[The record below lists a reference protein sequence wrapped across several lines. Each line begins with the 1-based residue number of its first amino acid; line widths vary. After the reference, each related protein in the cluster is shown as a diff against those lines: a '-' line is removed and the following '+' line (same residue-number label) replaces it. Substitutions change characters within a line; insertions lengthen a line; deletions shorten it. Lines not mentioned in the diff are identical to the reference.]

1 MYSLEGLPAD
11 GRLWW
16 LRWFDHPS
24 WDRSTGTRHIDVVL
38 SLLPSTAVAGQLP
51 QLDAHLAASD
61 TRFLIARVHAG
72 LIPALAL
79 GMVYCNAKP
88 VGMLEMEQKSFIFT
102 KESCTIRLVPIHEII
117 PSLPLFPGIDG
128 LDNAVIDPTAYP
140 LEGFDDSYCVQIR
153 STTGEK
159 AELIL
164 PCNEIFRTFYAPHR
178 SIALAFTNGPWGK
191 TQTEVIHK
199 KPDRPTKVYPD
210 GNWLVSL
217 AGYVGREHAAVLGNL
232 VLNTEGLRS
241 AKQVWE
247 AIINPSSYMRG
258 LVTSGRRSPRFLP
271 GRLRAP
277 IPFEFDTLQLKIHGF
292 KPQADVES
300 WIGLRIEAF
309 AWPPPPLG
317 PPKTIR
323 WRAWKDTTKGKSQKP
338 VDRPPPYSGLTENAD
353 PSGDLPIDPDVDPS
367 RGSQGRLIQAP
378 GATQLNPPRLR
389 RAKKETSNIYTGSP
403 RPRGSKTVGTLS
415 GGNAAPGNTGAA
427 PAQASTKTSKP
438 GSTRFAEVLAMLGR
452 LKADAQIHDFDLV
465 LPEPQ
470 AIENRGSVGAFRL
483 SPAPS
488 TKMRKNSW
496 FKIDSETFRSAMVCV
511 IYSHKG
517 SFYWIEIEL
526 KASETGYRSLIF
538 TILNDTLELVV
549 AALLRIAIQCRGIWP
564 DGSVLCAEAGAHRS
578 IGWTHSQVGG
588 HLNGKRALDA
598 ISDLFLK
605 DDDSQSK

>member
-1 MYSLEGLPAD
+1 MYSLEGLPTD

-38 SLLPSTAVAGQLP
+38 SLLPSTAVVGQLP
-51 QLDAHLAASD
+51 RLDANLAALD
-61 TRFLIARVHAG
+61 IRFVIARVHAG

-79 GMVYCNAKP
+79 GTVYRNAEP
-88 VGMLEMEQKSFIFT
+88 VDMLEMERKSFVFT
-102 KESCTIRLVPIHEII
+102 KGNCTIRVVPIREVV

-128 LDNAVIDPTAYP
+128 LDNAVIDPAAYA

-159 AELIL
+159 TELIL

-191 TQTEVIHK
+191 TQTEVVHK
-199 KPDRPTKVYPD
+199 KFDRPTKVYPD
-210 GNWLVSL
+210 GTWLVSL
-217 AGYVGREHAAVLGNL
+217 AGYVGREHVAVLGNL

-241 AKQVWE
+241 AKQVWK
-247 AIINPSSYMRG
+247 AILKPSFYIQG

-277 IPFEFDTLQLKIHGF
+277 IPFEFDSLQLKIQGF
-292 KPQADVES
+292 KPHADVES

-317 PPKTIR
+317 PPKIIR
-323 WRAWKDTTKGKSQKP
+323 WRAWKDTRKGKSQEP
-338 VDRPPPYSGLTENAD
+338 VDAPPPYSGLTETAD
-353 PSGDLPIDPDVDPS
+353 PIGDLPINPDLDPS
-367 RGSQGRLIQAP
+367 RGSQGRLIPAP
-378 GATQLNPPRLR
+378 GATQLNPPRLK
-389 RAKKETSNIYTGSP
+389 RAKKEISYTYTGSP
-403 RPRGSKTVGTLS
+403 RPRGFKKVGTLS
-415 GGNAAPGNTGAA
+415 GGNAVPGNTGAA
-427 PAQASTKTSKP
+427 PAQTSTKTSKP
-438 GSTRFAEVLAMLGR
+438 GSTRFGEVLAMFDR
-452 LKADAQIHDFDLV
+452 LKADTQIHDFDLV

-470 AIENRGSVGAFRL
+470 ATENRGSVGAFRL
-483 SPAPS
+483 SPAPD
-488 TKMRKNSW
+488 TKLRKNSW
-496 FKIDSETFRSAMVCV
+496 FKIDADTFRSAMVCV
-511 IYSHKG
+511 IQSHKG
-517 SFYWIEIEL
+517 TVYWMEIEL

-538 TILNDTLELVV
+538 TVSDDTVELVV
-549 AALLRIAIQCRGIWP
+549 VALLRIAIQHRGVWP
-564 DGSVLCAEAGAHRS
+564 DDSVLCDEAGVHRS

-598 ISDLFLK
+598 ISKLFSE
-605 DDDSQSK
+605 DESN